1 MFGFVR
7 ALKFGAAVVLAML
20 TLLGASQSQAQTT
33 GTVHIRVLK
42 VGFIVGVGGGRGTLT
57 FHGRRYPLS
66 VGGVSLGTIGVAGA
80 RLVGTAYNLRTA
92 ADIAGTYGA
101 ASASFAVVGGPKVAR
116 LQNEKGVT
124 LEVHG
129 VQLGLEVS
137 LNLGGMTIALR

>member
-1 MFGFVR
+1 MLGFVR
-7 ALKFGAAVVLAML
+7 ALRFGAAIVVAMVR
-20 TLLGASQSQAQTT
+20 LLGASQSHAQTT
-33 GTVHIRVLK
+33 GTVHIKLVK
-42 VGFIVGVGGGRGTLT
+42 VGFIVGVGGGHGTLT
-57 FHGRRYPLS
+57 FQGKRYRLS
-66 VGGVSLGTIGVAGA
+66 VGGVSLGTIGVARA

-101 ASASFAVVGGPKVAR
+101 ASASFAVIGGPKVAR

-137 LNLGGMTIALR
+137 LNLGGMTIALQ